1 VSDIEDSRAQA
12 EATFVP
18 SDPPRGGRVALYRL
32 DGGSLPE
39 APGEPGRIGIV
50 TDAAGTV
57 REVPAILCRPE
68 RAAEYLISAPAHTGS
83 ARAWALAARKAL
95 ELVAVGCIAPGLDAD
110 GAGAWRIA
118 GIDGEDA
125 DWLHR
130 LADAMPPAA
139 YAATRDGR
147 LPDPYRLLRAFLD
160 AVADSWARSPAVTA
174 LLGEHALTA
183 EHPIDAPEFARAAA
197 RLAHG
202 RDRGYGPALV
212 IEPRKRD
219 VRMRA
224 VMFDRSDPARLLT
237 AAESGTGEA
246 DLRLALSHLAQASGW
261 RRLLHFGR
269 SKDGLTV
276 LLDHDDLAYLFLRN
290 GIGELRG
297 LDIEVR
303 VDIALENAI
312 EPGPSLSLA
321 IEGPETVGSLFSLD
335 RLLGFRWKAA
345 LAGRELTAAELD
357 RIADSH
363 SPLVQVGDR
372 WILIDEDMRAKL
384 AHRLDAPAPLEALR
398 AALTSTVDIDGD
410 HVPVTSTGPLEA
422 LRERLRSS
430 ANDTTVP
437 QPEALQGNLREYQLR
452 GLNWLTGLAELG
464 LGACLADDMGLGK
477 TITLIAHHLH
487 RQTDPAT
494 AGPALVVCPASLMA
508 NWAAEAARFAPGLTV
523 RRFHGPGRT
532 LDDLGPAEVVLTT
545 YATMRLDAEALAA
558 VPWSLVCADEA
569 QHAKNPA
576 SATAK
581 SLRGIK
587 SGARVALTGTPVE
600 NNLTDLWSILDWA
613 TPGLLGSR
621 ESFRDSYGRAAE
633 KGDPMAAAR
642 LGELVRPFML
652 RRLKTDPGIA
662 PELPAKTL
670 TDQHV
675 RLSKDQVALYKRVVD
690 ETMAEIREAAGIE
703 RRGLVLALLTRL
715 KQVCN
720 HPAHYSRGTDPAKGR
735 SGKLEL
741 VDELLDTI
749 LAEGEHAL
757 VFTQYTAMGDLL
769 LRHLAKRGVNAEFLN
784 GKTPV
789 KKREA
794 MVNAFQNGDTPV
806 LLLSLKAAGV
816 GLNLTR
822 ATHVIHYDRW
832 WNPAAEDQA
841 TDRAY
846 RIGQTRPVQVHRL
859 ICEGTLEERIAELL
873 ERKRELADAVVG
885 SGEAALT
892 ELSDDQLLEL
902 VRLEER

>member
-1 VSDIEDSRAQA
+1 MR
-12 EATFVP
+12 
-18 SDPPRGGRVALYRL
+18 
-32 DGGSLPE
+32 
-39 APGEPGRIGIV
+39 
-50 TDAAGTV
+50 
-57 REVPAILCRPE
+57 
-68 RAAEYLISAPAHTGS
+68 
-83 ARAWALAARKAL
+83 
-95 ELVAVGCIAPGLDAD
+95 
-110 GAGAWRIA
+110 
-118 GIDGEDA
+118 
-125 DWLHR
+125 
-130 LADAMPPAA
+130 
-139 YAATRDGR
+139 
-147 LPDPYRLLRAFLD
+147 
-160 AVADSWARSPAVTA
+160 
-174 LLGEHALTA
+174 
-183 EHPIDAPEFARAAA
+183 
-197 RLAHG
+197 
-202 RDRGYGPALV
+202 ALV
-212 IEPRKRD
+212 
-219 VRMRA
+219 
-224 VMFDRSDPARLLT
+224 FDRSDPARLLA
-237 AAESGTGEA
+237 AAEAGVPEA
-246 DLRLALSHLAQASGW
+246 DLRLGLSRLAGASGW

-269 SKDGLTV
+269 SEDGLTAV
-276 LLDHDDLAYLFLRN
+276 LDHDDLAYLFLRD
-290 GIGELRG
+290 GIGELRELG
-297 LDIEVR
+297 IEVR
-303 VDIALENAI
+303 VDARV

-321 IEGPETVGSLFSLD
+321 IEGPETEGSLFSLD
-335 RLLGFRWKAA
+335 RLLGFRWQAA

-363 SPLVQVGDR
+363 GPLVRVGDR
-372 WILIDEDMRAKL
+372 WVLVDDAMRAKL
-384 AHRLDAPAPLEALR
+384 ARRLDAPAPLEALR
-398 AALTSTVDIDGD
+398 AALTGTVEVDGD
-410 HVPVTSTGPLEA
+410 QVPVASAGPLNA
-422 LRERLRSS
+422 LRGRLRSD
-430 ANDTTVP
+430 AATVP
-437 QPEALQGNLREYQLR
+437 QPEALQGNLRDYQLR

-477 TITLIAHHLH
+477 TITLLAHHLH

-532 LDDLGPAEVVLTT
+532 IDALGPAEMVLTT
-545 YATMRLDAEALAA
+545 YATMRLDAETLAA
-558 VPWSLVCADEA
+558 APWSLVCADEA
-569 QHAKNPA
+569 QHVKNPA

-581 SLRGIK
+581 ALRGIK

-600 NNLTDLWSILDWA
+600 NNLTDLWSILDWT

-621 ESFRDSYGRAAE
+621 EAFRAAYGRAAE
-633 KGDPMAAAR
+633 QGDPETAAR

-690 ETMAEIREAAGIE
+690 ETMAEIRAATGIE

-720 HPAHYSRGTDPAKGR
+720 HPAHYSGAADPAKGK

-749 LAEGEHAL
+749 LAEDERTL

-769 LRHLAKRGVNAEFLN
+769 LKHLARRGVQAAFLN

-789 KKREA
+789 KKRET
-794 MVNAFQNGDTPV
+794 MVNAFQDGETPV

-859 ICEGTLEERIAELL
+859 VCEGTLEERIAELL
-873 ERKRELADAVVG
+873 ERKRDLADAVVG

>member
-1 VSDIEDSRAQA
+1 MTEVRDAEDRRTQV
-12 EATFVP
+12 EAAFTP
-18 SDPPRGGRVALYRL
+18 SDPPRGGLVALYRL
-32 DGGSLPE
+32 DGGPLPE
-39 APGEPGRIGIV
+39 APGDPGLVGV
-50 TDAAGTV
+50 VADATGTV
-57 REVPAILCRPE
+57 REVPAVLLRPE
-68 RAAEYLISAPAHTGS
+68 RACEHLLTAPAHTGS
-83 ARAWALAARKAL
+83 ARVWGLAARKAL
-95 ELVAVGCIAPGLDAD
+95 ELVAAGRIAPGLDAE

-130 LADAMPPAA
+130 LADAMPQAA
-139 YAATRDGR
+139 YAATVDGR
-147 LPDPYRLLRAFLD
+147 LPDPHRLLRAFLD
-160 AVADSWARSPAVTA
+160 AVADSWSRSPAVTA

-183 EHPIDAPEFARAAA
+183 ERPIEAPEFARAAA
-197 RLAHG
+197 RLARS
-202 RDRGYGPALV
+202 RDRGHGPALV
-212 IEPRKRD
+212 VEPRKQD

-224 VMFDRSDPARLLT
+224 LVFDRSDPARLLA
-237 AAESGTGEA
+237 AAEAGVPEA
-246 DLRLALSHLAQASGW
+246 DLRLGLSRLAGASGW

-269 SKDGLTV
+269 SEDGLTAV
-276 LLDHDDLAYLFLRN
+276 LDHDDLAYLFLRD
-290 GIGELRG
+290 GIGELRELG
-297 LDIEVR
+297 IEVR
-303 VDIALENAI
+303 VDARV

-321 IEGPETVGSLFSLD
+321 IEGPETEGSLFSLD
-335 RLLGFRWKAA
+335 RLLGFRWQAA

-363 SPLVQVGDR
+363 GPLVRVGDR
-372 WILIDEDMRAKL
+372 WVLVDDAMRAKL
-384 AHRLDAPAPLEALR
+384 ARRLDAPAPLEALR
-398 AALTSTVDIDGD
+398 AALTGTVEVDGD
-410 HVPVTSTGPLEA
+410 QVPVASAGPLNA
-422 LRERLRSS
+422 LRGRLRSD
-430 ANDTTVP
+430 AATVP
-437 QPEALQGNLREYQLR
+437 QPEALQGNLRDYQLR

-477 TITLIAHHLH
+477 TITLLAHHLH

-532 LDDLGPAEVVLTT
+532 IDALGPAEMVLTT
-545 YATMRLDAEALAA
+545 YATMRLDAETLAA
-558 VPWSLVCADEA
+558 APWSLVCADEA
-569 QHAKNPA
+569 QHVKNPA

-581 SLRGIK
+581 ALRGIK

-600 NNLTDLWSILDWA
+600 NNLTDLWSILDWT

-621 ESFRDSYGRAAE
+621 EAFRAAYGRAAE
-633 KGDPMAAAR
+633 QGDPETAAR

-690 ETMAEIREAAGIE
+690 ETMAEIRAATGIE

-720 HPAHYSRGTDPAKGR
+720 HPAHYSGAADPAKGK

-749 LAEGEHAL
+749 LAEDERTL

-769 LRHLAKRGVNAEFLN
+769 LKHLARRGVQAAFLN

-789 KKREA
+789 KKRET
-794 MVNAFQNGDTPV
+794 MVNAFQDGETPV

-859 ICEGTLEERIAELL
+859 VCEGTLEERIAELL
-873 ERKRELADAVVG
+873 ERKRDLADAVVG

>member
-1 VSDIEDSRAQA
+1 VTEVRDIEDRRTRI
-12 EATFVP
+12 EAAFVP
-18 SDPPRGGRVALYRL
+18 SEPPRGGLVALYRL
-32 DGGSLPE
+32 DGGPLPD
-39 APGEPGRIGIV
+39 APGDTGRISVV
-50 TDAAGTV
+50 TDATAAV
-57 REVPAILCRPE
+57 REVPAVLCRPE
-68 RAAEYLISAPAHTGS
+68 RACEYLLAAPARTGS

-95 ELVAVGCIAPGLDAD
+95 ELIASGCIAPGLDAD
-110 GAGAWRIA
+110 GNGAWRIA

-125 DWLHR
+125 EWLHR

-139 YAATRDGR
+139 YAATTDGR
-147 LPDPYRLLRAFLD
+147 LPDPHRLLRAFLD
-160 AVADSWARSPAVTA
+160 AVADSWARSTAVTA

-183 EHPIDAPEFARAAA
+183 EDPVDAPAFARAAA
-197 RLAHG
+197 RLANG
-202 RDRGYGPALV
+202 RDRGYGPALA
-212 IEPRKRD
+212 IEPRERD

-224 VMFDRSDPARLLT
+224 LVFDRSDPARLLT
-237 AAESGTGEA
+237 HTEAGLREA
-246 DLRLALSHLAQASGW
+246 DLRLVFSRLARASGR
-261 RRLLHFGR
+261 RRLLHFDGGG
-269 SKDGLTV
+269 DGLTTV
-276 LLDHDDLAYLFLRN
+276 LDHGDLAYLFLRE
-290 GIGELRG
+290 GIEELRELG
-297 LDIEVR
+297 VEVR
-303 VDIALENAI
+303 VDARV

-321 IEGPETVGSLFSLD
+321 IEGPETEGGLFSLD
-335 RLLGFRWKAA
+335 RLLGFRWRAA

-363 SPLVQVGDR
+363 SPLVQIGDR
-372 WILIDEDMRAKL
+372 WVLVDEATRATL
-384 AHRLDAPAPLEALR
+384 ARRLDTPAPLEALR
-398 AALTSTVDIDGD
+398 AALTGTVEVGGD
-410 HVPVTSTGPLEA
+410 QVPVTSVGPLNA

-430 ANDTTVP
+430 ADDIAVP
-437 QPEALQGNLREYQLR
+437 QPEALQGNLRDYQLR
-452 GLNWLTGLAELG
+452 GLNWLTGLADLG

-487 RQTDPAT
+487 RQRDPAT

-508 NWAAEAARFAPGLTV
+508 NWAAETTRFAPGLTV
-523 RRFHGPGRT
+523 RRFHGRERT
-532 LDDLGPAEVVLTT
+532 LAGLGPAEIVLTT

-581 SLRGIK
+581 ALRGIK

-600 NNLTDLWSILDWA
+600 NNLTDLWSILDWT

-621 ESFRDSYGRAAE
+621 EGFRAAYGRAAE
-633 KGDPMAAAR
+633 KGDPEAAAR

-690 ETMAEIREAAGIE
+690 AAFAEIRAAAGIE

-720 HPAHYSRGTDPAKGR
+720 HPAHYSGAADPAKGK

-769 LRHLAKRGVNAEFLN
+769 LAHLAKRGVEARFLN

-794 MVNAFQNGDTPV
+794 MVNAFQNGEIPV

-859 ICEGTLEERIAELL
+859 VCEGTLEERIAELL
-873 ERKRELADAVVG
+873 ERKRDLAEAVVG